1 MSSPQPSYSGM
12 HVKGGL
18 LRARFLFVILNHGPD
33 TWARVLSAL
42 PDEERESLKEIVV
55 DNWYPLATLDLVDRA
70 IAEQLGDGDK
80 EDEVFDRL
88 GEFSAT
94 SALSGPYSSLINPD
108 VHSFLTQSALIHHA
122 YQDFGTASYGP
133 LSETSGLLT
142 IQYDK
147 APPPSFCGSGSS
159 YFRHM
164 RCASSISPGNLDPG
178 SAGIPACFGVAR
190 EEAGRDA
197 CAPKTTKRQKK
208 YTKHSLT
215 PACLS
220 VGFAPRVFDLVGSRP
235 YNPADL
241 LPPL

>member
-12 HVKGGL
+12 NVKGGL
-18 LRARFLFVILNHGPD
+18 LRARFLFVVLNHSAD

-42 PDEERESLKEIVV
+42 PDQERESLKDIVV
-55 DNWYPLATLDLVDRA
+55 DNWYPLGTLDLVDRA

-147 APPPSFCGSGSS
+147 APPPSFCASGSS
-159 YFRHM
+159 YFRHAVELCGARSARVTHT
-164 RCASSISPGNLDPG
+164 RCR
-178 SAGIPACFGVAR
+178 AR
-190 EEAGRDA
+190 DDA
-197 CAPKTTKRQKK
+197 VCEFYFTWQP
-208 YTKHSLT
+208 
-215 PACLS
+215 
-220 VGFAPRVFDLVGSRP
+220 
-235 YNPADL
+235 
-241 LPPL
+241 